1 MAEMDFKDLTTELW
15 REYHFP
21 GGEVRRIE
29 APQKINVS
37 ASGGHRVL
45 DAAGLSHY
53 IPPRWIELTWKVKD
67 GHEPFSF

>member
-1 MAEMDFKDLTTELW
+1 M
-15 REYHFP
+15 
-21 GGEVRRIE
+21 RRIE

-53 IPPRWIELTWKVKD
+53 IPPRWIELTWKVKE